1 MSRTIASYAAK
12 VAEKAAVDLFCRSVA
27 GYTGNVSHADWER
40 VRIVTYKAQFS
51 GRRRRHQYAAA
62 RQAKAISELPSRPS
76 HDDAGDATGFTCLYG

>member
-12 VAEKAAVDLFCRSVA
+12 VAEKVAVDLFCHSVA

-51 GRRRRHQYAAA
+51 GRRRRRLYAEA
-62 RQAKAISELPSRPS
+62 RKAKVVLDPAIRPS
-76 HDDAGDATGFTCLYG
+76 HDDAGDMAGFTCLYG